1 MDNAQKAI
9 MIGVGLF
16 ITIIIISAVLL
27 ITNLGT
33 GLINNAQGQMSN
45 ISTAV
50 QSQITGSYDGKVMT
64 GSDVIS
70 AVQLYQ
76 NSNDISVRIVVN
88 GDKQYETGKYA
99 VTLVDGTGASF
110 QAAQAGGKK
119 CKPGTDNGAYT
130 ELTST
135 TKSSLSNIQEV
146 GGVSATQTYY
156 AYVLRDESSDTAMGI
171 LFVRKGIAS
180 TTAITPSLTAAK

>member
-33 GLINNAQGQMSN
+33 GLINNAQSQLSN
-45 ISTAV
+45 ISAAV
-50 QSQITGSYDGKVMT
+50 QSQITSSYDGKTMT

-76 NSNDISVRIVVN
+76 NSEDVSIRIIVGNDT
-88 GDKQYETGKYA
+88 QFQTGKYA
-99 VTLVDGTGASF
+99 VSLVDTDFDAPT
-110 QAAQAGGKK
+110 AGGVKVTY
-119 CKPGTDNGAYT
+119 GGENAYD
-130 ELTST
+130 ELTTST
-135 TKSSLSNIQEV
+135 KDSLSEIQAT
-146 GGVSATQTYY
+146 GGVSGSQTYY
-156 AYVLRDESSDTAMGI
+156 TYTMIDQDSDSVIGV
-171 LFVRKGIAS
+171 LFVRKGAGTI
-180 TTAITPSLTAAK
+180 TTKEI